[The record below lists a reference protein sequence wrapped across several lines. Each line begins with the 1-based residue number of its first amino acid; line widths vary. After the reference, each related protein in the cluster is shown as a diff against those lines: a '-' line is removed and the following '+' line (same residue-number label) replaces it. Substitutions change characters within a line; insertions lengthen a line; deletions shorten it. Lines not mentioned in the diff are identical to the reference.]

1 MRIVGGSAR
10 GRKLYIPEA
19 SQVRPTAERI
29 KEALFNILGPVD
41 GKSFLDLFA
50 GTGNV
55 GLEALSRGA
64 ARAVFVENDRI
75 LAGAI
80 GRNAASCRFAREAEI
95 LRADFGKAL
104 GMMAERPDSFD
115 IVFADPPYEA
125 GFVGQV
131 VAVLADG
138 CLMAADGILVIQHS
152 VREAAAS
159 ERPGLVMTDQRG
171 YGDARLSFF
180 QKKYARTNAS

>member
-19 SQVRPTAERI
+19 SPVRPTAERI

-64 ARAVFVENDRI
+64 ARVVFVEKDRI

-80 GRNAASCRFAREAEI
+80 GRNVTSCRFTREAEI

-104 GMMAERPDSFD
+104 KMMAERPDSFD

-125 GFVGQV
+125 GCVGPV
-131 VAVLADG
+131 VAALADG
-138 CLMAADGILVIQHS
+138 SLVAADGLLVVQHS
-152 VREAAAS
+152 FREAAAS
-159 ERPGLVMTDQRG
+159 ERPGLVMTDRRG
-171 YGDARLSFF
+171 YGDTRLSFF
-180 QKKYARTNAS
+180 QKKHARTNAA